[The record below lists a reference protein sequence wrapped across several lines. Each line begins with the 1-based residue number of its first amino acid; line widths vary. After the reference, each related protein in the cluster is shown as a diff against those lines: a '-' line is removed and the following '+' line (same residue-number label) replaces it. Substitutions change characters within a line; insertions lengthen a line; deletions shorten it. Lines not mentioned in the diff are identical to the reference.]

1 MQLLFESSEEHGHQE
16 GLGLIP
22 GTVRRLDPGG
32 DSHYRVP
39 NIGWCDVLPTRP
51 SLLFPKA
58 LPICCYFV
66 HSYHVAPLSAE
77 IVSGTIAFA
86 GRPTPVAVEQDN
98 LLGVQFHPEKSQDD
112 GLAVLTAFVDQLRR
126 SGRLA

>member
-66 HSYHVAPLSAE
+66 HSYHVAPLGPRSFPAPSRSPDGPLRLRLNRT
-77 IVSGTIAFA
+77 IYLVCSFIRRKAKTTVSRF
-86 GRPTPVAVEQDN
+86 
-98 LLGVQFHPEKSQDD
+98 
-112 GLAVLTAFVDQLRR
+112 
-126 SGRLA
+126 